1 MKMRIAPL
9 GLACCAAWAQVV
21 APPPAVWTPASG
33 APASLLTA
41 LEAGSHDKFL
51 EQARAGNIDLVFFGT
66 TDTAMWSWADSA
78 LGGVERGKKVWDQ
91 SFGSLKAANFGS
103 QGTHFESLL
112 WRMRNSELDGYRAKL
127 VVMHG
132 ISTSGS
138 TGDQAIEIGRAHV

>member
-51 EQARAGNIDLVFFGT
+51 EQARAGNIRSEEHT
-66 TDTAMWSWADSA
+66 
-78 LGGVERGKKVWDQ
+78 
-91 SFGSLKAANFGS
+91 
-103 QGTHFESLL
+103 
-112 WRMRNSELDGYRAKL
+112 SELQS
-127 VVMHG
+127 H
-132 ISTSGS
+132 
-138 TGDQAIEIGRAHV
+138 